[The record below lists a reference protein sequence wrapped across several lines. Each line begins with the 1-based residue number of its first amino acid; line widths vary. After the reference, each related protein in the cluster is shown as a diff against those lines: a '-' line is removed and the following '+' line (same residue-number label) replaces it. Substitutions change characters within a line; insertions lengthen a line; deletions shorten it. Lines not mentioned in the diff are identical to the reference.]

1 MVPELVGKLNSVLA
15 ALRAGPG
22 ETRARLAELRG
33 ILAAAQPNE
42 ASSAIRQF
50 LRSKSDAPTGRGFKV
65 GGNHFLEEAPTVRT
79 FLLDYLGQIDPASA
93 AEYSRL
99 ILSSMDSPDEWA
111 LALRNLA
118 RFDNSVAGRALL
130 QEKTRELLGH
140 EPWQQNP
147 SAGFLEAFDT
157 AVYVGGTNLLPP
169 LTDLVR
175 KQDNSALAHAAYLA
189 LDRLAINDTASVLA
203 ALEANPEL
211 MQGREQTR
219 ANYFA
224 RADIRDPAQR
234 QVLESYLLDT
244 RISPSELETFVSL
257 FPNANYM
264 VSQNLLTPT
273 PTPDHASL
281 VSRDAESLRLVKEW
295 LNEPRFERLRLQLT
309 KAQARLEQFVRE
321 AAK

>member
-1 MVPELVGKLNSVLA
+1 
-15 ALRAGPG
+15 
-22 ETRARLAELRG
+22 
-33 ILAAAQPNE
+33 
-42 ASSAIRQF
+42 
-50 LRSKSDAPTGRGFKV
+50 
-65 GGNHFLEEAPTVRT
+65 
-79 FLLDYLGQIDPASA
+79 
-93 AEYSRL
+93 
-99 ILSSMDSPDEWA
+99 
-111 LALRNLA
+111 
-118 RFDNSVAGRALL
+118 
-130 QEKTRELLGH
+130 
-140 EPWQQNP
+140 
-147 SAGFLEAFDT
+147 
-157 AVYVGGTNLLPP
+157 
-169 LTDLVR
+169 
-175 KQDNSALAHAAYLA
+175 
-189 LDRLAINDTASVLA
+189 
-203 ALEANPEL
+203 